1 MAAKTTGGEQ
11 KKEQGKGVRS
21 GVKQP
26 ETAEETLEFLRRFDG
41 PW

>member
-1 MAAKTTGGEQ
+1 MGPKTTSGEQ
-11 KKEQGKGVRS
+11 KKEQGKGGTS
-21 GVKQP
+21 GVKKP